1 MINTLR
7 SEDRIKLVSD
17 THYLISWRNGYCF
30 QCVYNN
36 VLCLHKQVVRLESGW
51 TDHVRYMVVVYT
63 NGRQDTEENILL
75 GMDFT
80 DKDR

>member
-1 MINTLR
+1 
-7 SEDRIKLVSD
+7 
-17 THYLISWRNGYCF
+17 
-30 QCVYNN
+30 VYTN
-36 VLCLHKQVVRLESGW
+36 VHCLYQQVVRLESGW

-63 NGRQDTEENILL
+63 NGCQDTEENMLL